1 MANECQANVYIIML
15 NYYIFILENYRIK
28 FNNIYNYLIIF
39 ITSNII
45 TIQNTDINL
54 NAKQM

>member
-15 NYYIFILENYRIK
+15 NDYIFILENYRIK

-39 ITSNII
+39 III
-45 TIQNTDINL
+45 
-54 NAKQM
+54 